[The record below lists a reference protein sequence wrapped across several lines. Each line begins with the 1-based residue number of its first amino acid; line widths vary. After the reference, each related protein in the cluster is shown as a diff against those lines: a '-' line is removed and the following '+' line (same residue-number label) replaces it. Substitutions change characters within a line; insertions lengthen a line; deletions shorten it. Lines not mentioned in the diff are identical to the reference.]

1 MGKES
6 PFPRYER
13 PPVVETVYSV
23 QFDPIAAQSVRI
35 AQYWPFVKEVYKDI
49 GVAQRLPAVFE
60 PAYLTPNFQPL
71 TISFEQDNRVVFD
84 GQSHLLQLQSDRFL
98 MNWRK
103 TSASSSYPGFDKNF
117 PQFKDQL
124 GRFSKY
130 CRDEKL
136 GELSFNQLELTY
148 VNFIE
153 NLSVEKQLDFSHIFV
168 DHFIDSSSNRFL
180 SNPES
185 FNWNTSYKMPN
196 GLGRLHTLA
205 NTVSLPDKPEG
216 TQIIRVELTA
226 RGRPERFVEGEF
238 DRWFQCAHEW
248 VVRGFSD
255 LVSGEFQK
263 KHWGRI
269 S

>member
-6 PFPRYER
+6 PFPVYEQ

-23 QFDPIAAQSVRI
+23 QFDPLAAQSVRI
-35 AQYWPFVKEVYKDI
+35 AQYWPLAKDRYKNI

-60 PAYLTPNFQPL
+60 PTYLAPNFQPL

-84 GQSHLLQLQSDRFL
+84 GQSYLLQLQNDRFL

-103 TSASSSYPGFDKNF
+103 TATSSPYPGFNKNF
-117 PQFKDQL
+117 PQFKEEL

-130 CRDEKL
+130 CHNEQL

-153 NLSVEKQLDFSHIFV
+153 NVGFGQQDFSHIFV
-168 DHFIDSSSNRFL
+168 DHYIASSGDRFL
-180 SNPES
+180 PNPES
-185 FNWNTSYKMPN
+185 FNWSTSYKIPN
-196 GLGRLHTLA
+196 GFGRLHTAA
-205 NTVSLPDKPEG
+205 NTVFVPDKPDG

-226 RGRPERFVEGEF
+226 RGFVKGEF
-238 DRWFQCAHEW
+238 DRWFECAHEW
-248 VVRGFSD
+248 VVKGFSD
-255 LVSGEFQK
+255 LVSVEFQQ